1 MSKVFVN
8 VDNYGF
14 VTSGY
19 TGHANGAVNNG
30 GNVMSQ
36 ARRDTKSS
44 VKVKKGGKEECKTKA
59 TKEEAVKVSWWKS
72 LFKSKKV
79 GKPDKCEVK
88 RAKSDAKKAKRSSSK
103 RRDKCQ
109 SVLVDDSVV
118 VFEVI
123 DFTDGKNGAAQ
134 EFSLLDQSYR
144 QKSTSLDCLES
155 LRQGKDPKFANLK
168 PIEPLQLKLPL
179 KKKLSGKNKKSCNA
193 STDTLDSN
201 LSGKRLKKA
210 PKKTRK
216 TKHISDNKDHRT
228 TAASVDN
235 LLDQNETH
243 EPPKI
248 KRSRSLLHFKNAF
261 SKKARK
267 PKETPD
273 SAKDDSNI
281 EKLLKL
287 EVTAP
292 PNGDVTSFEDDV
304 IDVYDKFPR
313 RKPSQRKVLVHI
325 QTKEE
330 IPITNGIPQWDS
342 GSYQYTAHHAPHQD
356 AAHHAPACD
365 VIKTSPKLKPS
376 RMRLMESSFVGSS
389 KQLMKK
395 KNVKQEAVKANDV
408 SITSL
413 ETEPRNRER
422 QQTVTAVVHANMDCG
437 NTMRKVAGN
446 TGTLR
451 TTPKKILKSP
461 RSDPCTPLR
470 DDVINDDVITP
481 LKEQGKKGLTKAG
494 TPHPNKVCHGRSHSE
509 DNLSFGRSFI
519 LTGSSPDK
527 VPDFIL
533 RTHPYLATSS
543 AMRRMAQC
551 LQQASHARPTKKLP
565 RHNDEVCDII
575 EKLESCK
582 SPIPDNE
589 FYSNTNENVVG
600 ISNKRCSSIKFLC
613 SVAQCVISP
622 PENQSA
628 TLPSRIKWNKVS
640 KKSFLPENSA
650 AVRLLQSKPDKPI
663 KTEVMEGSNRGQA
676 ANYLINKKPPF
687 KPQRSNKGQII
698 NVQKQEAKTEIEN
711 FQNSPPTKSPAI
723 KIAKSSLLS
732 TPHFYHRRCYSDSDL
747 SSSLIVSPMQIF
759 NNDSNKLKKRDFN
772 RSRSSRNDRF
782 LNRMK
787 SRLERLERLRDN
799 SINLNVHSQSTP
811 EQYTSLMNKLLNP
824 QTRRQFGSNL
834 RRTVSIDGSNPT
846 LATQVQNGN
855 NSVRFKQ
862 LINTRLGKYKTG
874 GSVRQISLKEADDS
888 SPAPLSS
895 ALHKEEERASCS
907 SDYEAIWPVEGGQ
920 DETDDRPPI
929 QKNPSPSLPSK
940 HLQPIS
946 ALPIMTS
953 SKLMTSS
960 DHMTSPKQTEVK
972 VSSIPVTSVK
982 SVEPAVRVTSSEKVT
997 SSYRDVTH
1005 SNYISAPS
1013 LVHKVKFG
1021 CCMSELVEKNST
1033 EKKSDRE
1040 MAHGRNTRVTYT
1052 SANARPIITS
1062 QSGTLRRDRLS
1073 VNRRQVS
1080 NISYGSGGDFEIPKS
1095 TVIGR
1100 ERHVMRSDTPGV
1112 CDVSIDPHD
1121 IFFSSTPVKK
1131 LYSKVRPHRRHCDV
1145 TDTAEGKQR
1154 TKRKSRHRTNNNQKP
1169 HDAVS
1174 PVSEIERRSPNS
1186 SEPSVESVSPNPSIF
1201 PTASDFFLRSLVEET
1216 EIQKTM
1222 LAEMTKIRSKYA
1234 SGGIDE
1240 AIVKNNLDP
1249 DENWNQIDNG
1259 CHGDDEKSSSSD
1271 TGSQGTITSERL
1283 SLLRHRMT
1291 SCSSSSDDTV
1301 TNYDDIEEDGY
1312 VTMSSNDS
1320 TSAQFGSLVCP
1331 RMTPVY
1337 DVDKSMTSRPVEY
1350 VIDDAKDFMLWDC
1363 DETDL

>member
-1 MSKVFVN
+1 M
-8 VDNYGF
+8 
-14 VTSGY
+14 T
-19 TGHANGAVNNG
+19 
-30 GNVMSQ
+30 SQ
-36 ARRDTKSS
+36 ARPDTKSS
-44 VKVKKGGKEECKTKA
+44 VKVKKGGKEECKTKS
-59 TKEEAVKVSWWKS
+59 TKEEAVKVPWWKS
-72 LFKSKKV
+72 IFKSKKV
-79 GKPDKCEVK
+79 EKTDKCDVK
-88 RAKSDAKKAKRSSSK
+88 RTKSDAKKAKRSSSK
-103 RRDKCQ
+103 KRDKCQ
-109 SVLVDDSVV
+109 SVLVDNSIV
-118 VFEVI
+118 VFEGI

-134 EFSLLDQSYR
+134 EFSSLDQSYR

-179 KKKLSGKNKKSCNA
+179 KKKLSSKNTKSCNA

-201 LSGKRLKKA
+201 LSGKRVKKA

-216 TKHISDNKDHRT
+216 TNHIADNKDHRAT
-228 TAASVDN
+228 ASVDN
-235 LLDQNETH
+235 LLDQKETQ

-261 SKKARK
+261 TKKGKK
-267 PKETPD
+267 PKDTPD

-287 EVTAP
+287 EVTVP
-292 PNGDVTSFEDDV
+292 PNGDVTSIDDDV
-304 IDVYDKFPR
+304 IDVYEKFPR

-356 AAHHAPACD
+356 TAHQAPASD

-389 KQLMKK
+389 KQLTKK
-395 KNVKQEAVKANDV
+395 KNVKQEATKLNDV

-422 QQTVTAVVHANMDCG
+422 QQTVTAVVHADMNCG
-437 NTMRKVAGN
+437 NTLKKVPSN
-446 TGTLR
+446 TGTSH

-461 RSDPCTPLR
+461 RSDPCTPLC

-481 LKEQGKKGLTKAG
+481 LKEQGKKGLKKEG
-494 TPHPNKVCHGRSHSE
+494 NPRPNKVCHGRSHSE

-551 LQQASHARPTKKLP
+551 LQQASHARPTKKMP

-582 SPIPDNE
+582 SSVPDDEFCLKTSGSVVSNE
-589 FYSNTNENVVG
+589 SA
-600 ISNKRCSSIKFLC
+600 
-613 SVAQCVISP
+613 AQCVVSP

-628 TLPSRIKWNKVS
+628 TLSSRIKWNKIS
-640 KKSFLPENSA
+640 QSFSNENSA
-650 AVRLLQSKPDKPI
+650 AVRLLQSKPDQPI
-663 KTEVMEGSNRGQA
+663 KSEVKERSNRGQA
-676 ANYLINKKPPF
+676 ANYVINKKPPF

-698 NVQKQEAKTEIEN
+698 KVQKQEAETKINN
-711 FQNSPPTKSPAI
+711 FQNSPTIKSPII
-723 KIAKSSLLS
+723 KTPKSSLLS
-732 TPHFYHRRCYSDSDL
+732 TPQFYHRRCYSDSDL

-759 NNDSNKLKKRDFN
+759 NIDSNKLKKRDFN

-824 QTRRQFGSNL
+824 QARRQFGSNL

-846 LATQVQNGN
+846 LATQAQNGS

-874 GSVRQISLKEADDS
+874 GSVRQISLKEAEDTF
-888 SPAPLSS
+888 PAPLSPP
-895 ALHKEEERASCS
+895 LHKEEERASCG
-907 SDYEAIWPVEGGQ
+907 SDYEAIWPLEGGQ
-920 DETDDRPPI
+920 DKTKSRLPT
-929 QKNPSPSLPSK
+929 QSNHSPSLPSK

-946 ALPIMTS
+946 GLPIMTS
-953 SKLMTSS
+953 QPLMTSS
-960 DHMTSPKQTEVK
+960 SHTTSAIQTEIK
-972 VSSIPVTSVK
+972 VSSNPVTSVK
-982 SVEPAVRVTSSEKVT
+982 SVEPAVCVTSSEKVM

-1005 SNYISAPS
+1005 LNYISAPS

-1033 EKKSDRE
+1033 AKKSDRE
-1040 MAHGRNTRVTYT
+1040 VAHGRNTRVTYT

-1062 QSGTLRRDRLS
+1062 QSGTLRCDRLS

-1080 NISYGSGGDFEIPKS
+1080 NICYGSGESFEIPKS

-1131 LYSKVRPHRRHCDV
+1131 LYSKVRPHRRPCDV

-1154 TKRKSRHRTNNNQKP
+1154 TKRKSRHRTNNNQKL
-1169 HDAVS
+1169 HDAES
-1174 PVSEIERRSPNS
+1174 PVSENERRSPNS

-1234 SGGIDE
+1234 SGGMDE
-1240 AIVKNNLDP
+1240 AIIKNNLAS

-1331 RMTPVY
+1331 RITPVY
-1337 DVDKSMTSRPVEY
+1337 DVDKLVTSRPVEY